1 MQLVQNRV
9 DEFMLSGHHFVNKK
23 ELTDSTTFRSRFYE
37 LLYNGPTQVL
47 ARRSKELIERIEES
61 QEIKYFKESSQIF
74 IVLAGKPFKV
84 NNKRDMLRTL
94 KSKKSILKGYIRENH
109 LFVNDKEN
117 SIIQLTQYFDRIT
130 QK

>member
-1 MQLVQNRV
+1 
-9 DEFMLSGHHFVNKK
+9 
-23 ELTDSTTFRSRFYE
+23 
-37 LLYNGPTQVL
+37 VL